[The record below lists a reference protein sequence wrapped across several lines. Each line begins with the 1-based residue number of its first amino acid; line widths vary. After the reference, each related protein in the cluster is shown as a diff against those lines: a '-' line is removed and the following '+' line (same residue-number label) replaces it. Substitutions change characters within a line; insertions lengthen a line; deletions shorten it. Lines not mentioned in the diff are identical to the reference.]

1 MAAPLRKDDEDEQA
15 RMKERLIQTQ
25 LARSAAI
32 EAHEAATRLK
42 SMQAEHQS
50 LGCVDSWVFFASMEV
65 DLFCHEV
72 QLACLIQGCN
82 GHILLPCHQEERDPG
97 SNCSLAFVVAF
108 FLVTM

>member
-1 MAAPLRKDDEDEQA
+1 MAPLRKDDEDEQA

-50 LGCVDSWVFFASMEV
+50 LGRVDS
-65 DLFCHEV
+65 
-72 QLACLIQGCN
+72 
-82 GHILLPCHQEERDPG
+82 
-97 SNCSLAFVVAF
+97 
-108 FLVTM
+108 